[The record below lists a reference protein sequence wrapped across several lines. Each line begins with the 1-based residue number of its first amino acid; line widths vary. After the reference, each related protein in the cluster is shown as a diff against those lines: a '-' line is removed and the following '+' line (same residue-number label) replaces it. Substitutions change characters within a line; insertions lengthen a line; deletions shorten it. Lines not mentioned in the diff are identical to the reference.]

1 MNKKPIHKF
10 NGGRGATL
18 CNKCRGMISEGLTKE
33 LLCDKCKNND
43 EYNVDK
49 DLEMTSEPVKKY
61 KLVRHDGL
69 TKTGDKIMWVE
80 FSEGDGY
87 FSSKH
92 DEPAVKRSLVLD
104 FYGLSYTWMTT
115 TVNEI
120 IENRI
125 DYVKFQTKNSTYELF
140 INQ

>member
-18 CNKCRGMISEGLTKE
+18 CNECRGIISEGLTKE

-43 EYNVDK
+43 EHNVDK
-49 DLEMTSEPVKKY
+49 DLDMTSELAKKY

-80 FSEGDGY
+80 FSESDGY

-104 FYGLSYTWMTT
+104 FYGVSYTWMTT

-120 IENRI
+120 IENRG
-125 DYVKFQTKNSTYELF
+125 DYIKFQTKNSTYELF
-140 INQ
+140 IKQ